1 MVPIFQEFLMVHIF
15 KVMLTIDILQNSLN
29 YYQLINKLSLSC
41 IDLLENSSIQ
51 IIIII
56 MHQHQNHFYKNL
68 EKSISFIKI
77 FIKNFLRF
85 EKVR

>member
-1 MVPIFQEFLMVHIF
+1 MVPIFQEFLIVHIF

-41 IDLLENSSIQ
+41 IDLLENSSNQ

-56 MHQHQNHFYKNL
+56 MHQNHFYKNL
-68 EKSISFIKI
+68 KKSISSIKTFIKI
-77 FIKNFLRF
+77 FLRF